1 MKETEARSIRH
12 DELKCEKD
20 RDRDKCPT
28 TTHTLNEALIGQRI
42 THNDNHYGATHPS
55 SSKMARV
62 VGMTV
67 GRGQQARDEMH
78 TVSHRATTTAGMDHG
93 REGAG

>member
-1 MKETEARSIRH
+1 MKETEARSSGH
-12 DELKCEKD
+12 DELKCGKD

-28 TTHTLNEALIGQRI
+28 TTLISQRI
-42 THNDNHYGATHPS
+42 THNDNHHGATHPS

-67 GRGQQARDEMH
+67 GAQRQGGGVAI
-78 TVSHRATTTAGMDHG
+78 G
-93 REGAG
+93 